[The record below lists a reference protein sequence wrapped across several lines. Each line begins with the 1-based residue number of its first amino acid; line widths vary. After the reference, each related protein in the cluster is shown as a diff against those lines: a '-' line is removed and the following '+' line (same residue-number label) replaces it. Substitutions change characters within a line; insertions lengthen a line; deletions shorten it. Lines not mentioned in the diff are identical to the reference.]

1 MLKPVEKQRVAE
13 EIAEQLRAL
22 ILTGQY
28 PPGSKLPP
36 ERELSKRLRVNRASL
51 REALKKLEHL
61 GLVRIRQG
69 DGTRVQNF
77 METGGI
83 ELVQHLLP
91 LGGGKPELIR
101 DLLEFRRIIGR
112 ELVRLAAHRG
122 KDRDGIAKLRAVADK
137 ADQASGAAEL
147 FDLDFEFYVAIA
159 AMCGNQVMLL
169 LINTVRDGVKNFM
182 PLLANL
188 AAPLDTVRKHHRDLI
203 AAIERG
209 DVQGAGKV
217 ADDYLRMGAELAARM
232 GGRPELQPLPLP
244 EWHGRALTRKEVEE
258 IALLARIHL
267 EPDEI
272 TQLQGELGAIL
283 ESFTAL
289 AAVDTTDVP
298 AMTHAVPMDLRLRP
312 DEPSPSLPVG
322 EALRGAPA
330 REGDLFV
337 VPAIIEGNQ

>member
-13 EIAEQLRAL
+13 EIAEQLRSL
-22 ILTGQY
+22 ILNGQY

-101 DLLEFRRIIGR
+101 DLLEFRRIFGR
-112 ELVRLAAHRG
+112 ELARLAAARAG
-122 KDRDGIAKLRAVADK
+122 RDKEGLSKLRAVADR
-137 ADQASGAAEL
+137 ADQVAGAAEL
-147 FDLDFEFYVAIA
+147 FDLDFDFYVAIA
-159 AMCGNQVMLL
+159 SMSGNQVMLL
-169 LINTVRDGVKNFM
+169 LINTVRDGVRGFL

-188 AAPLDTVRKHHRDLI
+188 AGPQDTVRKHHRELI

-209 DVQGAGKV
+209 DVVSAGRV
-217 ADDYLRMGAELAARM
+217 ADDYLKMGAELAARM
-232 GGRPELQPLPLP
+232 GGRPELMPQPLP
-244 EWHGRALTRKEVEE
+244 E
-258 IALLARIHL
+258 
-267 EPDEI
+267 
-272 TQLQGELGAIL
+272 
-283 ESFTAL
+283 
-289 AAVDTTDVP
+289 
-298 AMTHAVPMDLRLRP
+298 
-312 DEPSPSLPVG
+312 
-322 EALRGAPA
+322 
-330 REGDLFV
+330 
-337 VPAIIEGNQ
+337 

>member
-13 EIAEQLRAL
+13 EIAEQLRSL

-101 DLLEFRRIIGR
+101 DLLEFRRIYGR
-112 ELVRLAAHRG
+112 EIARLAASRSGGDKDGLVRLRG
-122 KDRDGIAKLRAVADK
+122 VADK
-137 ADQASGAAEL
+137 ADRTAGAAEL
-147 FDLDFEFYVAIA
+147 FELDFDFYVALA

-169 LINTVRDGVKNFM
+169 LINTVRDSVRGFM

-188 AAPLDTVRKHHRDLI
+188 AGPQETVRKHHRDLI
-203 AAIERG
+203 AAIEKG
-209 DVQGAGKV
+209 DVANAGRI
-217 ADDYLRMGAELAARM
+217 ADEYLRMGAELAARL
-232 GGRPELQPLPLP
+232 GGRPELQPQPLP
-244 EWHGRALTRKEVEE
+244 E
-258 IALLARIHL
+258 
-267 EPDEI
+267 
-272 TQLQGELGAIL
+272 
-283 ESFTAL
+283 
-289 AAVDTTDVP
+289 
-298 AMTHAVPMDLRLRP
+298 
-312 DEPSPSLPVG
+312 
-322 EALRGAPA
+322 
-330 REGDLFV
+330 
-337 VPAIIEGNQ
+337 